1 MTVDVDI
8 QDPEPKT
15 TAMRFQVLK
24 TALKDAAATA
34 RPGRLSFPGRRPI
47 ETPNYIAVT
56 SRGCLPHLTPDNVA
70 KHIKSSGTYMSLE
83 DFIEKPQQYAS
94 RVPPIYATPT
104 SSKHPTP
111 LHSFTAMPSFI
122 TTILGARRIPAVPSP
137 MGNTNKSISVFTN
150 TGFQPLTTA
159 DYLSAVDTLKP
170 DIAIPLSDLTNA
182 NITPNSKRALRMAER
197 TEDWMISWFSSPDSS
212 STATFAPVLP
222 ISYPMQWEY
231 LARLAEDY
239 VPNSQLSGLAI
250 YDPSLL
256 PDLPSPLLPLPR
268 LSLSPP
274 TTPHQILTHISLGID
289 LFTLPFINT
298 ISDAGIALDFT
309 FPAPPPSS
317 SLLPLGTD
325 ISDPS
330 FSKSV
335 TPLSSNCECH
345 ACASHSTAYVQHLL
359 AAREMLGWTLLQI
372 HNHHVLSKFFSGIR
386 HILENGT
393 EEDLEKA
400 RNDFLRVYEP
410 DFPAGHAEKPRARGY
425 QYKSVG
431 GGEPKKN
438 KPAWGKLGPDAD
450 GNVGGEEGVETP
462 VVPAGREVEE
472 KGFAEGVKE

>member
-8 QDPEPKT
+8 EEPGSS
-15 TAMRFQVLK
+15 TAMRFEVLK
-24 TALKDAAATA
+24 TALKDAAAAA
-34 RPGRLSFPGRRPI
+34 RPGRLSFPTRRPI
-47 ETPNYIAVT
+47 ETPNFMGVT
-56 SRGCLPHLTPDNVA
+56 SRGCLPHLTPDNVTKYIQA
-70 KHIKSSGTYMSLE
+70 SGAYMSLE
-83 DFIEKPQQYAS
+83 DFIEKPQQHSS
-94 RVPPIYATPT
+94 RVPPIYSTPT

-111 LHSFTAMPSFI
+111 LHSFTGMPSFI

-150 TGFQPLTTA
+150 TGFQPLTTS
-159 DYLSAVDTLKP
+159 DYLSAVNTLKP
-170 DIAIPLSDLTNA
+170 DITIPLSDLTNS

-197 TEDWMISWFSSPDSS
+197 TEDWIVDWFNSSSSS

-231 LARLAEDY
+231 LTRLSEDY
-239 VPNSQLSGLAI
+239 VDNSQLSGLAI

-256 PDLPSPLLPLPR
+256 PDLPSPLLSLPR

-274 TTPHQILTHISLGID
+274 TTPHQILSHISLGID

-298 ISDAGIALDFT
+298 ISDAGIALNFT
-309 FPAPPPSS
+309 FPAPLPSS
-317 SLLPLGTD
+317 PSRLLPLGTD
-325 ISDPS
+325 ISNPS

-335 TPLSSNCECH
+335 TPLSENCKCYS
-345 ACASHSTAYVQHLL
+345 CTTHSKAYVQHLL

-372 HNHHVLSKFFSGIR
+372 HNHHVLSEFFSGVR
-386 HILENGT
+386 HLLQNGPD
-393 EEDLEKA
+393 EDFEKA
-400 RNDFLRVYEP
+400 RNDFLRAYEP

-450 GNVGGEEGVETP
+450 GNVEGVETP
-462 VVPAGREVEE
+462 VVPEGKEVEE
-472 KGFAEGVKE
+472 KGFAEEVKE